1 MRVFEGRS
9 AGRLEVRATENIKY
23 ADIKNGERDVEMNC
37 GHGAKQSLPA
47 FTAIAFQ
54 SAIVKVGENGWTP
67 PLIPGALGGIRANTR
82 TGTLPN
88 SPSHFYPLCFPVFL
102 FFSVFLFFN
111 SSCLPLSV
119 CLSVSLWKVWVSFP
133 SLSPALCL
141 HTSEN
146 HIHFS
151 PSLTFYLKHTW
162 HCARFVLL
170 DLAAVLRFFFFLHF
184 SHFITVQESRLIN
197 SRARSCTHR
206 CIHTVTAL
214 CVCGYK
220 CMLIVLLIFSFM
232 LSLLLSCENLSVW
245 ASIVCFYLPSLH
257 SDTPPVSYPSASC
270 VWPIAVSLFSL
281 SINHSTL
288 LKPLNIP

>member
-9 AGRLEVRATENIKY
+9 AGRLAVRATENIKY
-23 ADIKNGERDVEMNC
+23 VDIKNGERDVEMNC

-119 CLSVSLWKVWVSFP
+119 CVFVKSMIIFSLSLSC
-133 SLSPALCL
+133 SLSPYIWKSHPFLSLSDILFKTHMTLCQ
-141 HTSEN
+141 
-146 HIHFS
+146 I
-151 PSLTFYLKHTW
+151 
-162 HCARFVLL
+162 CAPWSRSSI
-170 DLAAVLRFFFFLHF
+170 AFFFFLALFPFHY
-184 SHFITVQESRLIN
+184 SSRIPSNKQQSTVLHTSLH
-197 SRARSCTHR
+197 THSDS
-206 CIHTVTAL
+206 TV

-257 SDTPPVSYPSASC
+257 SDTPPVSYSSASC